1 MAVITLNDYAAP
13 RAGIFARLRRAFAD
27 YRAFFATRN
36 ELVALRPRVL
46 PDLGIA
52 RFAIND
58 VARDAVSR
66 A

>member
-13 RAGIFARLRRAFAD
+13 STGIFARLSRAFAD
-27 YRAFFATRN
+27 YRAFVETRN
-36 ELVALRPRVL
+36 ELEALSDREL
-46 PDLGIA
+46 ADLGIA

>member
-13 RAGIFARLRRAFAD
+13 GAGIFARLSRAFAD

-36 ELVALRPRVL
+36 ELEALSDREL
-46 PDLGIA
+46 ADLGIA